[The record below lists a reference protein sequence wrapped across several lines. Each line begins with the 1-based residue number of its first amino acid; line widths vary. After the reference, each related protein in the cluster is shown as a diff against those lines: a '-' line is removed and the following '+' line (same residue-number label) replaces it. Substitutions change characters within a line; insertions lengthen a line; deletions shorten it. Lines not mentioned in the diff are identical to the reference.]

1 MKSAWNIERTQIS
14 RIILSSKND
23 VFFPFSSLFVGLV
36 PTELK
41 RLKETDTLLS
51 LNSSQD
57 G

>member
-1 MKSAWNIERTQIS
+1 MMC
-14 RIILSSKND
+14 
-23 VFFPFSSLFVGLV
+23 FFPFSSLFLGLV

-41 RLKETDTLLS
+41 WLKETDTLLS